1 MGYGENHHLNGL
13 GDNDG
18 TGCEFFVA
26 QKLPA
31 ASDSGAVRK
40 MYGGCFWH
48 DAYLGT
54 MDEVSHSK
62 SSVSA
67 RSLSDAHGIA
77 IKVVERQIPESSRPK
92 FVQRLLD
99 ILKQG
104 DRHLFAKQKR
114 LDGIGMPMHACD
126 VAPPRNV

>member
-1 MGYGENHHLNGL
+1 
-13 GDNDG
+13 
-18 TGCEFFVA
+18 
-26 QKLPA
+26 
-31 ASDSGAVRK
+31 
-40 MYGGCFWH
+40 MYGGGFWH

-67 RSLSDAHGIA
+67 GPLLDAHGIA
-77 IKVVERQIPESSRPK
+77 IKVVEREPEASRPK
-92 FVQRLLD
+92 FVQRLVDVLEH
-99 ILKQG
+99 G